1 MNILYVPS
9 KDPRLTSCGNE
20 QRTNLLWESLKKY
33 GKVYTFL
40 VDYQLTSREEMY
52 NGNNVELSHS
62 IPYTDESDRRRD
74 KYLNLWNK
82 ITIAEDPNLY
92 SSLDFR
98 TVLLSSFKLLQDSL
112 EFFKYSIKDSFIIF
126 AVGVSK
132 KLSMSIVKL
141 IR

>member
-52 NGNNVELSHS
+52 NGNNNIPIETNIKIEESDLKARA
-62 IPYTDESDRRRD
+62 PYTRR
-74 KYLNLWNK
+74 NK
-82 ITIAEDPNLY
+82 
-92 SSLDFR
+92 
-98 TVLLSSFKLLQDSL
+98 
-112 EFFKYSIKDSFIIF
+112 
-126 AVGVSK
+126 
-132 KLSMSIVKL
+132 
-141 IR
+141 